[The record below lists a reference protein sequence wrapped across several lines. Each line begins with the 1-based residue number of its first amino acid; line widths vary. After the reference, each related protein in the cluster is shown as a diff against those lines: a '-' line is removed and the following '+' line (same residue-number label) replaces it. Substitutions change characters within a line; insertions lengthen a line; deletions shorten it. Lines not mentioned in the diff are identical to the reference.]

1 MCLDK
6 THQLIRYSEVICW
19 LAEAAGRSGKN
30 VAEAKA
36 EFKKLRQRAYS
47 DPAAISAV
55 DGMSNDALAD
65 AAFNEHRYEVAGNV
79 LGMVTC
85 REDEF
90 RLNKLKDVHA
100 DRKNQNKVLIP
111 KGTLTHSEDAEGNAF
126 TYTTTEDLVFEEEM
140 KVESAWNG
148 ENSMYNIY
156 PPVQVEKNPNLVRK

>member
-1 MCLDK
+1 MHRIHIFNTDGK
-6 THQLIRYSEVICW
+6 HTTSDQPYSLFLSEI
-19 LAEAAGRSGKN
+19 N
-30 VAEAKA
+30 
-36 EFKKLRQRAYS
+36 FKY
-47 DPAAISAV
+47 
-55 DGMSNDALAD
+55 
-65 AAFNEHRYEVAGNV
+65 RYEVAGNV

-111 KGTLTHSEDAEGNAF
+111 KGTLTHSENEKGEAF